1 MSIPLRMLAICAYL
15 MHADRRD
22 GMFTRGPAW
31 CEAAT
36 VRRAWQRSRWCGEGW
51 GGDEESEV
59 GGKYGSQNGRE
70 YCADDLAADVL
81 ASLFLSLLLLIY
93 LRCHPLSACTGLRL
107 ELSRCG
113 PGTTS
118 SVWCLSIQL
127 LEMRPCTVQ
136 HFMRSWMV
144 MTGFLSSNSERSAI
158 GGSLRNI
165 T

>member
-1 MSIPLRMLAICAYL
+1 MLAICACL

-59 GGKYGSQNGRE
+59 GGKYGSRNGRE
-70 YCADDLAADVL
+70 YCADDLAVDVL

-93 LRCHPLSACTGLRL
+93 LRCHPLSACTELRL
-107 ELSRCG
+107 KS
-113 PGTTS
+113 
-118 SVWCLSIQL
+118 
-127 LEMRPCTVQ
+127 
-136 HFMRSWMV
+136 
-144 MTGFLSSNSERSAI
+144 GFRSADL
-158 GGSLRNI
+158 GLPLLSEYPTPRDAAVYCSALHAFLDGYDWFSFQQLWVLCNRR
-165 T
+165 